1 MEVISGNN
9 ETRVIK
15 MTSDFFT
22 GYRKTLIQPNEILVS
37 ILIPTTRE
45 NQYFYAY
52 KQSKRREDDIA
63 IVTAAFN
70 IILEVGTEVV
80 EDISIALGGMGPKTI
95 FAQKT
100 QNSIKGL
107 KWNNDLVEIVTKS
120 LADEGELE
128 TDAPGGMIAYMKSLA
143 SSLFYKAYVEANKA
157 LNGAVVIQKDL
168 SAIRKNNTLG
178 FKGRQTFEVRL
189 DYNFKIHIIK
199 IVPIFHRKFHKTREL
214 RSPYGDRLSLYHL

>member
-1 MEVISGNN
+1 MSGIN

-22 GYRKTLIQPNEILVS
+22 GYRKTLTQPNEILVS
-37 ILIPTTRE
+37 ILITKTRA

-70 IILEVGTEVV
+70 IILEMGSGVV

-95 FAQKT
+95 LAQKT
-100 QNSIKGL
+100 QDSIKGL
-107 KWNNDLVEIVTKS
+107 KWDNDLVEIVTKS
-120 LADEGELE
+120 LSDECELE
-128 TDAPGGMIAYMKSLA
+128 ADAPGGMIAYRKSLV
-143 SSLFYKAYVEANKA
+143 SSLFYKAYLETSKA
-157 LNGAVVIQKDL
+157 LNSAVPIEKDL

-189 DYNFKIHIIK
+189 CYNYKCYFINIDF
-199 IVPIFHRKFHKTREL
+199 IFFCRKFQQTREL
-214 RSPYGDRLSLYHL
+214 RSPYGDRSSPFRL